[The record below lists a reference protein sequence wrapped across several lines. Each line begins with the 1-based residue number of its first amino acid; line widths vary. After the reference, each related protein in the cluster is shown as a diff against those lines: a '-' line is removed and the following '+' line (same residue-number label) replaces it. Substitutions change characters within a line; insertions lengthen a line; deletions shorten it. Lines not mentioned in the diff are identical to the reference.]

1 MALLNIYEPGQTPA
15 PHQEEEVAIGID
27 LGTTNSL
34 VAISKNQKPEVLLDQ
49 NGNFMQPSIV
59 GILQNNLIAGA
70 ATKNLNQE
78 KIYSIKR
85 LMGKGF
91 DDVAKIQNLPFKI
104 QKDGEQVQVL
114 LENQAFSAAQISAEI
129 LKTLKKIAENNLGK
143 TITKAVITVPAYFD
157 EAARNATKQ
166 AATLA
171 ELEVLRLISEPTAAA
186 VAYGLD
192 KNVEGGDPSNA
203 GRQQSA
209 VENKEG
215 VYAVF
220 DLGGGTFDVS
230 ILELSKGVFKVI
242 GVGGNSALGGDDF
255 DNLIGQKIIA
265 ENNLQNLS
273 VLDLQNIKLA
283 AKEIKEQLTNKEFS
297 EVKVN
302 LENQKFNFKLDQK
315 TFKNLSQNLIQKT
328 ISITQNLLEELDL
341 EHDQIKAIILV
352 GGSTRMPLI
361 KEKLDEIFGA
371 QKILNNIDPDKIVA
385 LGAAIQA
392 EALTSRNSDNL
403 LLDVI
408 PLSLGLEM
416 MGGMVEKII
425 ERNSTIP
432 TSASKEFTTY
442 VDGQNGMK
450 LHIVQGERE
459 MVKDCRSLASFEIK
473 NIPALKAGVARVK
486 VVFKIDADG
495 LLTVSATEQL
505 TGESQ
510 TIEVKPSFGL
520 DENQVKNMLL
530 ESLKNSKSDM
540 TQRLLVEAKTEAGRN
555 ILALKSALQEDS
567 ELADENL
574 TQAIEAQISKLEKAV
589 ANDDQK
595 QINLEAENLE
605 KFAEQLAEKKM
616 NKIINQSLVG
626 KKIDEV

>member
-1 MALLNIYEPGQTPA
+1 MALLNIYEPGQTPP
-15 PHQEEEVAIGID
+15 PHSQEEVAIGID

-34 VAISKNQKPEVLLDQ
+34 VAISKNQKPEILLDG

-91 DDVAKIQNLPFKI
+91 ADVAKIQNLPFKI

-143 TITKAVITVPAYFD
+143 IITKAVITVPAYFD

-171 ELEVLRLISEPTAAA
+171 GLEVLRLISEPTAAA

-192 KNVEGGDPSNA
+192 KNAKG
-203 GRQQSA
+203 
-209 VENKEG
+209 ENQGKFI
-215 VYAVF
+215 VF

-242 GVGGNSALGGDDF
+242 GVGGDSSLGGDDF

-273 VLDLQNIKLA
+273 ILDLQNIKLA
-283 AKEIKEQLTNKEFS
+283 AKEIKEQLTNKEFF
-297 EVKVN
+297 EAKVN

-315 TFKNLSQNLIQKT
+315 TLKNLSQNLIQKT
-328 ISITQNLLEELDL
+328 TSITQNLLEELDL
-341 EHDQIKAIILV
+341 ENDQIKAVILV
-352 GGSTRMPLI
+352 GGSTRMPLV

-385 LGAAIQA
+385 LGASIQA

-432 TSASKEFTTY
+432 TSAAKEFTTY
-442 VDGQNGMK
+442 TDGQNGMK

-574 TQAIEAQISKLEKAV
+574 TQAIEAQIAKLEKAV